1 MCIATKI
8 MCTFF
13 TTLALVFFKDMDYPL
28 GFPPEYGSH
37 DLFIYC
43 DLIQK
48 KYVGDTLVPLHRI
61 VIEEAEVGQRV
72 SKLFMRPQYLLV
84 SCKQFETIKVSI
96 KTETGA
102 SVSFEFGV
110 GLLTLHFRRC
120 AALYF

>member
-8 MCTFF
+8 MCTFL

-43 DLIQK
+43 DLIQQ

-61 VIEEAEVGQRV
+61 VLEEAEVGQRV
-72 SKLFMRPQYLLV
+72 SKLFMRP
-84 SCKQFETIKVSI
+84 
-96 KTETGA
+96 
-102 SVSFEFGV
+102 
-110 GLLTLHFRRC
+110 
-120 AALYF
+120 